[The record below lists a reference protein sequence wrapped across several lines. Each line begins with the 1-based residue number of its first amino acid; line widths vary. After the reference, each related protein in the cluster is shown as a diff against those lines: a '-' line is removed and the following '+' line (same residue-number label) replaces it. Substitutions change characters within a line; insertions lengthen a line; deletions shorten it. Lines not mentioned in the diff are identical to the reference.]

1 MRLPGGVRGWE
12 LVPEVG
18 LAVGLTVFAVI
29 EWSAASSAF
38 RSGRAVALMLLTA
51 AAWLILRVA
60 LVRLTPWPGLRLAV
74 FSVAALA
81 VLNVVALPAL
91 RDETVV
97 ETLPA
102 RTATPEAGASVERA
116 PRLLD
121 SSSPARL
128 RSGDLRGIDHRA
140 TGSAVL
146 YRQLDGT
153 LTVGLEDIDI
163 QPGPDYDVY
172 LVPGAARQDK
182 AGGTRLDDLRGNK
195 GTQYY
200 TVPSAVTVDGGPWTV
215 LVWCQTFGVP
225 VAAATLG

>member
-1 MRLPGGVRGWE
+1 MRLPWGVRGWE

-18 LAVGLTVFAVI
+18 LAVGLTVFAVS

-38 RSGRAVALMLLTA
+38 RSGRAVALMLIVP
-51 AAWLILRVA
+51 AAWLVLRVV
-60 LVRLTPWPGLRLAV
+60 LVRFTPWPVLRLAV

-81 VLNVVALPAL
+81 ILNVVALPAL

-102 RTATPEAGASVERA
+102 GTAAAEAGASVPTA
-116 PRLLD
+116 PLPPT

-128 RSGDLRGIDHRA
+128 RSGPLQGLDHRA
-140 TGSAVL
+140 TGTAVL
-146 YRQLDGT
+146 YRQIEGA

-172 LVPGAARQDK
+172 LVPGAARRDK
-182 AGGTRLDDLRGNK
+182 TGGARLDDLRGNK

-200 TVPSAVTVDGGPWTV
+200 AVPTGVAVDDGRWTV

-225 VAAATLG
+225 VAAATLL